1 MAWLA
6 ITALGLVL
14 EVALV
19 IALGRAVTGR
29 EERAAPPAD
38 PRAWSPPAGEDE
50 GVAAAR
56 PR

>member
-29 EERAAPPAD
+29 EEQAAPPAA

-50 GVAAAR
+50 GVASAP